1 MPNSLARLAAATS
14 LALMPGLTAAQAQFG
29 GTRCGE
35 RAAVLAF
42 HAARFGEVPAAR
54 GIVAANCVAEL
65 LVAAD
70 GNWSL
75 VMTCPSRGAP
85 ASGEAP
91 PVHRTCLVA
100 TGEGWEPV
108 AIVPLEPGRGT

>member
-1 MPNSLARLAAATS
+1 MPTSLTRLVAATW
-14 LALMPGLTAAQAQFG
+14 LVLMPGLAAAQAQSG

-35 RAAVLAF
+35 RTAVLAF

-65 LVAAD
+65 LLAAD

-75 VMTCPSRGAP
+75 VMTCPTSGA
-85 ASGEAP
+85 AP
-91 PVHRTCLVA
+91 PAHRTCLVA

-108 AIVPLEPGRGT
+108 AIVPPEPGRGA